1 MASAETSVPGP
12 SSRHSPRRVAFAS
25 FIGTTIE
32 WYDFFI
38 YGIAA
43 TLVFGTAFF
52 PQFSELGGSLAALST
67 FAVGFIARPVGG
79 IVMGHFGDRVGRK
92 SMLVVSLLTMG
103 LATTL
108 IGLLPTYDSI
118 GIWAPVLLVALR
130 LAQGVGVGGEWGG
143 AVLMSI
149 EHAPRER
156 RSLYGCLPQLG
167 LPTGIFVSQLVF
179 LLLSSSM
186 SPDSFVAWG
195 WRVPFLI
202 SSVLIV
208 VGLAIR
214 LTIEESIDFQRV
226 RQVGAIAKTPLVE
239 VFRTSARQLAV
250 GGLASVASPAI
261 GYFWSVSLIAYGTTA
276 LGLSTTTMLY
286 IVVGLS
292 VPQIAMLLG
301 GGAAGDRFDRKP
313 TFVAGAALAVVW
325 AVPMALL
332 IDTAQV
338 VWIIVGLVPIVLANA
353 IMAGSQPAL
362 VTEMFPTRV
371 RYSGAS
377 LCYQFGSIIGGGIVP
392 LVTTALL
399 ARFGTATSVGLLIA
413 GVSAVSLAA
422 VVPVGRKF
430 LRAGALADSMGPGPS
445 AGLAGAQGVAVDK

>member
-1 MASAETSVPGP
+1 MASPETAST
-12 SSRHSPRRVAFAS
+12 STSRRHSPGRVALAS

-43 TLVFGTAFF
+43 TLVFGTEFF
-52 PQFSELGGSLAALST
+52 PGFSELGGTLAALST
-67 FAVGFIARPVGG
+67 FAVGFVARPVGG

-108 IGLLPTYDSI
+108 IGALPTYDSI
-118 GIWAPVLLVALR
+118 GIWAPVLLVVLR

-143 AVLMSI
+143 AVLVSI
-149 EHAPRER
+149 EHAPRHR

-179 LLLSSSM
+179 LLMSSSM
-186 SPDSFVAWG
+186 SPASFVAWG

-202 SSVLIV
+202 SAVLIV
-208 VGLAIR
+208 VGLVIR
-214 LTIEESIDFQRV
+214 LAIEESIDFQRV

-239 VFRTSARQLAV
+239 VVRTSSWQLVV
-250 GGLASVASPAI
+250 GGLASIASPAI
-261 GYFWSVSLIAYGTTA
+261 GYFWSVSMISYGTTT
-276 LGLSTTTMLY
+276 LQLPTTTMLY

-292 VPQIAMLLG
+292 VPQIATLFAA
-301 GGAAGDRFDRKP
+301 GAAGDRFDRKP
-313 TFVAGAALAVVW
+313 TFVAGAVLAVVW
-325 AVPMALL
+325 AVPMFPL

-338 VWIIVGLVPIVLANA
+338 LWVVVGLLPIIAANA
-353 IMAGSQPAL
+353 IMAGAQPAIL
-362 VTEMFPTRV
+362 TEMFPTRV
-371 RYSGAS
+371 RYSGVS
-377 LCYQFGSIIGGGIVP
+377 ICYQFGSIVGGGIVP
-392 LVTTALL
+392 LLTATLL
-399 ARFGTATSVGLLIA
+399 AQSGSGAVGLLIA

-422 VVPVGRKF
+422 ILPAGRGF
-430 LRAGALADSMGPGPS
+430 LRAGERADSAAPGPMAKLAS
-445 AGLAGAQGVAVDK
+445 AEGAAVEK

>member
-1 MASAETSVPGP
+1 MSSPETASAGP
-12 SSRHSPRRVAFAS
+12 SARHSPGRVAFAS

-43 TLVFGTAFF
+43 TLVFRTEFF
-52 PQFSELGGSLAALST
+52 PGFSELGGTLAALST
-67 FAVGFIARPVGG
+67 FAVGFVARPVGG
-79 IVMGHFGDRVGRK
+79 VVMGHFGDRVGRK

-108 IGLLPTYDSI
+108 IGVLPTYDSI
-118 GIWAPVLLVALR
+118 GIWAPVLLVVLR

-149 EHAPRER
+149 EHAPRHR

-179 LLLSSSM
+179 LLMSSSM
-186 SPDSFVAWG
+186 SPESFVSWG
-195 WRVPFLI
+195 WRIPFLI
-202 SSVLIV
+202 SAVLII

-226 RQVGAIAKTPLVE
+226 RQIGAIAKTPLVD
-239 VFRTSARQLAV
+239 VFQTSWRQLTV
-250 GGLASVASPAI
+250 GGLASIASPAI
-261 GYFWSVSLIAYGTTA
+261 GYFWSVSMIAYGTST
-276 LGLSTTTMLY
+276 LQLSTTTMLY

-292 VPQIAMLLG
+292 VPQIAMLLLA
-301 GGAAGDRFDRKP
+301 GAAGDRFDRKP
-313 TFVAGAALAVVW
+313 TFVVGAALAVVW
-325 AVPMALL
+325 AFPMFAL

-338 VWIIVGLVPIVLANA
+338 LWVVVGLVPIIAANA
-353 IMAGSQPAL
+353 IMAGAQPAL
-362 VTEMFPTRV
+362 LTEMFPTQL

-377 LCYQFGSIIGGGIVP
+377 ICYQFGSIVGGGIVP
-392 LVTTALL
+392 LLTTALL
-399 ARFGTATSVGLLIA
+399 ARFGTSSAVALLIA
-413 GVSAVSLAA
+413 GVSVVSLAA
-422 VVPVGRKF
+422 ILPASRAF
-430 LRAGALADSMGPGPS
+430 LRAGARADEGEDHSRDLPLDQK
-445 AGLAGAQGVAVDK
+445 ADKTFS